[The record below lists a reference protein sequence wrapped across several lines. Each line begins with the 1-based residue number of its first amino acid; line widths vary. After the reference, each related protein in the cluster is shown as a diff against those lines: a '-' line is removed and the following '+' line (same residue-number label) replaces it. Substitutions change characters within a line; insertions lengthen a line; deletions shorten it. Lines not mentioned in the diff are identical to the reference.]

1 MDIGHGHCVEDYI
14 SENLPMQSAVP
25 HNSRVQ
31 VFSLINLLVGV
42 WLVIL
47 PFAFN
52 ERSYPL
58 AASAVIAGAVVIVS
72 ELVRYAARH
81 TVVFSW
87 VVTIAGAW
95 LIVAPWVFNAH
106 SPGARTWCYVI
117 SGILLAG
124 ISAYSIT
131 SSAFRHPSGPD
142 GGGDSEAGI
151 RRRAE
156 QTRRTIS

>member
-1 MDIGHGHCVEDYI
+1 
-14 SENLPMQSAVP
+14 MQSVIP
-25 HNSRVQ
+25 HNSRVRA
-31 VFSLINLLVGV
+31 FSLINLLLGA

-47 PFAFN
+47 PFAFA

-58 AASAVIAGAVVIVS
+58 AASAVIAGTLVIVS
-72 ELVRYAARH
+72 ELVRYTARN
-81 TVVFSW
+81 TVAFSW

-95 LIVAPWVFNAH
+95 LIVAPWIFNAH

-117 SGILLAG
+117 SGIVLAG

-131 SSAFRHPSGPD
+131 SSAFRHPWRP
-142 GGGDSEAGI
+142 GGRRDPEGGI

>member
-1 MDIGHGHCVEDYI
+1 
-14 SENLPMQSAVP
+14 MQHVIP

-31 VFSLINLLVGV
+31 AFSLINLLLGA

-47 PFAFN
+47 PFAFG

-58 AASAVIAGAVVIVS
+58 AASAVIAGALVIVS
-72 ELVRYAARH
+72 ELIRYAARH
-81 TVVFSW
+81 TVALSW
-87 VVTIAGAW
+87 VVTVAGAW

-117 SGILLAG
+117 TGIVLAG

-142 GGGDSEAGI
+142 RGRDPESGI
-151 RRRAE
+151 SRRAE

>member
-1 MDIGHGHCVEDYI
+1 
-14 SENLPMQSAVP
+14 MQAVVP

-31 VFSLINLLVGV
+31 AFSLINLLVGV

-47 PFAFN
+47 PFAFG

-58 AASAVIAGAVVIVS
+58 AASAVIAGALVIVS

-81 TVVFSW
+81 TVALSW

-95 LIVAPWVFNAH
+95 LIVAPWIFNAH
-106 SPGARTWCYVI
+106 SPGARTWSYVI
-117 SGILLAG
+117 SGIVLAG

-131 SSAFRHPSGPD
+131 SSAFRHPSGP
-142 GGGDSEAGI
+142 GGARDPEAGI
-151 RRRAE
+151 KRRAE
-156 QTRRTIS
+156 KTRRTIS